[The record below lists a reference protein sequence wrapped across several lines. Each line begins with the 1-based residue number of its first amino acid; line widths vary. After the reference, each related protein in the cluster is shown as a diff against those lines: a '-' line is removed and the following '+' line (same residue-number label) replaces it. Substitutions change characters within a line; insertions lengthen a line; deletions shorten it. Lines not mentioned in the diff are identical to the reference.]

1 MAVAEI
7 PAGPVEAIAR
17 KERSLFQQSLHRLL
31 QNKMAVI
38 SMVFHCLFVFRFLYY
53 RPIYQCF
60 SGSHSTRSDGE

>member
-17 KERSLFQQSLHRLL
+17 KERSLFQQSLSRLL

-38 SMVFHCLFVFRFLYY
+38 SMVFIFFLFFTSFIIAPFTNVVDT
-53 RPIYQCF
+53 
-60 SGSHSTRSDGE
+60 ST